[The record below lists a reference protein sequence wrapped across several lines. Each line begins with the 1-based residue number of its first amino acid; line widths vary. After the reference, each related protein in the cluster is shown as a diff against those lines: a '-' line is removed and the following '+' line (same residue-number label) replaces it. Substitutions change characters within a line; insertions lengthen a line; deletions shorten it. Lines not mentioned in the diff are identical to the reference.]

1 MADLN
6 IILQEKERALEY
18 AEKEVAELKQQVQS
32 LKQTIAMLGT
42 TTLFESALKT
52 SQSQS
57 VVTAESMQSHDS
69 LESPRE
75 VIESY
80 LEKSNKPKGAL
91 SQAIINTLSDGVI
104 RDGNEVFN
112 SLDPSLNTTLRSVQ
126 VTLANLR
133 KAGKI
138 TSVGYG
144 KYQSIKDESPTIG
157 VVGASIL

>member
-80 LEKSNKPKGAL
+80 R
-91 SQAIINTLSDGVI
+91 
-104 RDGNEVFN
+104 RDPQGRV
-112 SLDPSLNTTLRSVQ
+112 S
-126 VTLANLR
+126 
-133 KAGKI
+133 
-138 TSVGYG
+138 
-144 KYQSIKDESPTIG
+144 
-157 VVGASIL
+157 

>member
-1 MADLN
+1 MTDLN
-6 IILQEKERALEY
+6 FILQEKERALEY
-18 AEKEVAELKQQVQS
+18 AEREVVELKQQVQS
-32 LKQTIAMLGT
+32 LRQTIAMLGT

-52 SQSQS
+52 SQNKT
-57 VVTAESMQSHDS
+57 VEATEPMQSHNL

-75 VIESY
+75 IIESY
-80 LEKSNKPKGAL
+80 LEKSSKPRGAL

-126 VTLANLR
+126 VTLVNLR
-133 KAGKI
+133 KAGRIK
-138 TSVGYG
+138 SVEYG

-157 VVGASIL
+157 VVGDSIL